1 MPDPLSAPL
10 RAAAPEPPQKP
21 WSEPS
26 VYPSRAM
33 TDDDIAAVAALH
45 DETFGPGALTRA
57 AYRVREG
64 QPAHTPYCRV
74 LFDGD
79 RLIAAIRY
87 TAITI
92 GGQGDALM
100 LGPLMVAADHAG
112 QGHGRRLTSESLKA
126 ARDGGI
132 KLVLLVGDAPY
143 YARFGFQPVLPPGR
157 IRMPGPVDPR
167 RLLVTGPDMAVVATY
182 DGLVKGAFWR
192 A

>member
-1 MPDPLSAPL
+1 MMFDPL
-10 RAAAPEPPQKP
+10 RAPAPEPPQKP

-26 VYPSRAM
+26 IYPSRPM
-33 TDDDIAAVAALH
+33 TAEGVVAIERLH
-45 DETFGPGALTRA
+45 DETFGPGALTRS

-64 QPAHTPYCRV
+64 QPPFTPYCRV

-92 GGQGDALM
+92 GGKGDALM

-112 QGHGRRLTSESLKA
+112 QGHGRRLTSESLKL

-132 KLVLLVGDAPY
+132 RFVLLVGDAPY

-157 IRMPGPVDPR
+157 IRMPGPVDAR
-167 RLLVTGPDMAVVATY
+167 RLLATGPDMAVVATY
-182 DGLVKGAFWR
+182 AGLVQGAHE
-192 A
+192 

>member
-1 MPDPLSAPL
+1 MFDQL
-10 RAAAPEPPQKP
+10 RTVSPEPPQKP

-26 VYPSRAM
+26 IYPSRSM
-33 TDDDIAAVAALH
+33 TSEDLPMVVALH
-45 DETFGPGALTRA
+45 DETFGPGALTRS

-64 QPAHTPYCRV
+64 QPSFTPFCRV

-100 LGPLMVAADHAG
+100 LGPLMVAAGHAG

-126 ARDGGI
+126 
-132 KLVLLVGDAPY
+132 
-143 YARFGFQPVLPPGR
+143 
-157 IRMPGPVDPR
+157 
-167 RLLVTGPDMAVVATY
+167 
-182 DGLVKGAFWR
+182 
-192 A
+192 